1 MAKRPQSIRQVLNAD
16 EELRRLHQNISQQ
29 QHLANQVKDSLP
41 GQVAQHC
48 HVISLDGNSL
58 RIVTDSSLWAA
69 KIRFSEPQL
78 LASIRRKYPQVR
90 DLQIATRPIAITKPL
105 RVAQRAIPQFSAK
118 ATQHV
123 ENAAKSVSNE
133 PLKHAMQ
140 RLAKTLGKLTD

>member
-48 HVISLDGNSL
+48 HVISLDGNNV

-78 LASIRRKYPQVR
+78 LASIRRKYPHVC
-90 DLQIATRPIAITKPL
+90 DLQVSTRPIAQTKPL
-105 RVAQRAIPQFSAK
+105 RVARRAK
-118 ATQHV
+118 AQFTAKSTQHV
-123 ENAAKSVSNE
+123 KNAAKSVSNE
-133 PLKHAMQ
+133 PLKQAMQ
-140 RLAKTLGKLTD
+140 RLAKTLEKLTT

>member
-1 MAKRPQSIRQVLNAD
+1 
-16 EELRRLHQNISQQ
+16 
-29 QHLANQVKDSLP
+29 
-41 GQVAQHC
+41 
-48 HVISLDGNSL
+48 L

-90 DLQIATRPIAITKPL
+90 DLQIATRPIAKTKPL
-105 RVAQRAIPQFSAK
+105 RVAQRAKPQFTAK

-123 ENAAKSVSNE
+123 ENAAKSLSNE